1 VEMAVRRVTRL
12 DRQNDKHLKRH
23 KRRAELAFTS
33 VPIFLF
39 YLKEAHSGALV
50 LPASNVWAFLVFS
63 ENCCYFLACCLQR
76 KNQGSTVT
84 GTTGATVGSCNVKKP
99 APSHSS
105 VFFLLHSLGFI
116 HFVPFRNEEHV
127 EDDCRFPEGAKYG
140 NTPLD
145 PLAFSIWS
153 RVTHR
158 THLSSTGP
166 FFIITGNEIP
176 TRAKQNNNL
185 KEN

>member
-1 VEMAVRRVTRL
+1 MEMAVRRVTRL

-63 ENCCYFLACCLQR
+63 ENCCYFLAFCLQR

-84 GTTGATVGSCNVKKP
+84 GTTGATVGSCIVKKP

-105 VFFLLHSLGFI
+105 VFFSFTLSGSFISSHFETKSMLKMTVGFQK
-116 HFVPFRNEEHV
+116 EQ
-127 EDDCRFPEGAKYG
+127 
-140 NTPLD
+140 NTATPH
-145 PLAFSIWS
+145 W
-153 RVTHR
+153 TH
-158 THLSSTGP
+158 
-166 FFIITGNEIP
+166 
-176 TRAKQNNNL
+176 
-185 KEN
+185 